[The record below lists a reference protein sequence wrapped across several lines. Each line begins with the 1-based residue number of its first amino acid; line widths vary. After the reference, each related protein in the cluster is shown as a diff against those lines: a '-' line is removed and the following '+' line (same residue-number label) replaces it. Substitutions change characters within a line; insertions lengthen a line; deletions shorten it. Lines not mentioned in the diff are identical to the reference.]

1 MDKSRLQNP
10 LSGRVMTHCAEK
22 TNGLLSQSILGV
34 LVVLSGDARLLIRIG
49 QNKVAYTIGLRKEV
63 RKEVNERLRIEQLLR
78 SLVFHVKGFWER
90 NTHRTAEIIAYVGPS
105 FVAAFEFHEHVTRYY
120 LRVKR

>member
-1 MDKSRLQNP
+1 
-10 LSGRVMTHCAEK
+10 MTRCVEK
-22 TNGLLSQSILGV
+22 TTGLLAPSILGV
-34 LVVLSGDARLLIRIG
+34 QVVLGGSKTGHDE
-49 QNKVAYTIGLRKEV
+49 VAYTIGS

-90 NTHRTAEIIAYVGPS
+90 NTLRTAEIIAYVGPS

>member
-1 MDKSRLQNP
+1 
-10 LSGRVMTHCAEK
+10 MTRCAEK
-22 TNGLLSQSILGV
+22 TTGLLTPNILCAPD
-34 LVVLSGDARLLIRIG
+34 VLSGIRIG
-49 QNKVAYTIGLRKEV
+49 QNEMECTIGSR
-63 RKEVNERLRIEQLLR
+63 REVNDGLRIEQLLR

-90 NTHRTAEIIAYVGPS
+90 NTLRTAEIIAYVGLS